1 MQFDLQKSILI
12 LERTPIVLKE
22 LLKDLPNDWITP
34 NEGPDTWSPF
44 DVVGHLIHG
53 EKTDWVPRTKIILED
68 GVDKPFEPFDR
79 FAQFENSKGKSL
91 NELLDQFDNLRKANL
106 KELKSLDVEN
116 NLKKK
121 GRHPELGEVTL
132 SNLLSSWVVHDLG
145 HISQITRVM
154 AKQYIDEVGL
164 WKKYLGILEK

>member
-154 AKQYIDEVGL
+154 AKQYIDEVGI